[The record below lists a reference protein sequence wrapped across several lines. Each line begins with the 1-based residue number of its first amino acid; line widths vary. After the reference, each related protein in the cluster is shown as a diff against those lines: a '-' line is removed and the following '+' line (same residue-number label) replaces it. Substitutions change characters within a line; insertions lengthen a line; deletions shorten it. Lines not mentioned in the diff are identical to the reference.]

1 MTKRE
6 ELEKYKANQGN
17 DPQDKEFGLKLREV
31 LKKRGMQQKAA
42 IVELRWAKST
52 FYGYSNGRKR
62 MRIDRFA
69 DMVYKLRL
77 TQSEV
82 AELLSAYWEEDD
94 DG

>member
-1 MTKRE
+1 MNMKE
-6 ELEKYKANQGN
+6 EMAQYKANQGN
-17 DPQDKEFGLKLREV
+17 DPLDKAFGLKLREV
-31 LKKRGMQQKAA
+31 LKKRGMPQKAA
-42 IVELRWAKST
+42 IADLGWKYST
-52 FYGYSNGRKR
+52 YYGYSSGRKR

-82 AELLSAYWEEDD
+82 AELLSAYWEEDE